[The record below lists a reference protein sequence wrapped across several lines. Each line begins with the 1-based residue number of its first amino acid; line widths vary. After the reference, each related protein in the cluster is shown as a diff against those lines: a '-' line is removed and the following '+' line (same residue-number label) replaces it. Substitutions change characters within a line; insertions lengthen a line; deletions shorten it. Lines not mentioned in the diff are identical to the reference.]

1 MLRINCG
8 LFLGQ
13 RENRFLIDAGQNK
26 ILIPLTQYQTLHDTL
41 GRKGRPAVKV
51 LWELPIGL
59 SLAVVLVVVLVVLVL
74 SLSTTFSSWLSKSL
88 HSTTF
93 GMFRS
98 HLIQQ
103 HSICE
108 HLLFCVATISPAT
121 AADTLPTNRLRLA
134 QSTIFI
140 YCGIEIL
147 FEIVWAY
154 GSWLSSVVVLPR
166 VARVFASLLR

>member
-1 MLRINCG
+1 MNQMNSPVCRQDVNSHMLRINCG

-13 RENRFLIDAGQNK
+13 RENRFLIDAAQNK

-41 GRKGRPAVKV
+41 GRKGKPAVKV
-51 LWELPIGL
+51 LWELVICL
-59 SLAVVLVVVLVVLVL
+59 SLVVVLVVVLLVL

-140 YCGIEIL
+140 Y
-147 FEIVWAY
+147 
-154 GSWLSSVVVLPR
+154 
-166 VARVFASLLR
+166 